1 MANSIIV
8 ELTMQNGEYLAKV
21 QQAERAT
28 KRYGDSTKSSLA
40 VAAIAFNQVLE
51 ILSRVGRAIKYF
63 IDASFEQARA
73 TARVEQVI
81 RSTGGAAGIT
91 AEQVQELATQMQS
104 VTAFADEVTMTGQAL
119 LLTFTNIGRDVFP
132 QATEAMLNMS
142 TALDQDVSTSAM
154 QLGKALNDPIRGIT
168 QLRRVG
174 VQFTADQERQIRN
187 FVRTNDVA
195 GAQRVILRELETEF
209 GGMARAIASTPEGK
223 FTQLK
228 NDIGEIAEKIGDS
241 IVRDIVEVVD
251 QFKLAVKLVSELGRM
266 IADAATDLNSWLHP
280 LDTLSRIASGINISG
295 SGVNLENPADEL
307 LATYT
312 NFQRRRGRGG
322 AQSEEGGGGSR
333 DASDRAKMERQRNYQ
348 DKIDQENN
356 VLTEIKNRELE
367 ASEYRIKTAEN
378 TYTALTG
385 LATGYANQIQTL
397 SNIETNTRLT
407 NIDKLYNRQ
416 KAWIVA
422 NVADENERN
431 RQLEV
436 LETQKEFATKIAKRK
451 GAKTQKDI
459 SIFEAIT
466 STLTGAI
473 GAAKA
478 MAGIPYVGPILAGI
492 AAAAFAGMGMAIVSK
507 ISRQPLPELYEGGII
522 PGSPGGTHVV
532 AGERGQTEAIMSLDK
547 LDKMMG
553 NRVIQLVVDGKVLT
567 EVVDNHRS
575 RRAYSMNASNYLYA
589 GAYR

>member
-28 KRYGDSTKSSLA
+28 RRFGESSRSTTSMIVIAWNQALEVFQRVGRAFGYLIQQYFEQSR
-40 VAAIAFNQVLE
+40 AIARVNQVLE
-51 ILSRVGRAIKYF
+51 
-63 IDASFEQARA
+63 
-73 TARVEQVI
+73 
-81 RSTGGAAGIT
+81 STGYASGMTSRSIQDLAASL
-91 AEQVQELATQMQS
+91 Q
-104 VTAFADEVTMTGQAL
+104 EVTTYEDDVIMTGQAL

-132 QATEAMLNMS
+132 AATEAMLNMS
-142 TALDQDVSTSAM
+142 AALDQDVSTSAM
-154 QLGKALNDPIRGIT
+154 QLGRSLNDPIRGIT

-174 VQFTADQERQIRN
+174 VQLTQEQERQIRN
-187 FVRTNDVA
+187 FVAQNDLA
-195 GAQRVILRELETEF
+195 SAQRVILEELSTEF
-209 GGMARAIASTPEGK
+209 GGMARAIAQTPEGK
-223 FTQLK
+223 FTQIK
-228 NDIGEIAEKIGDS
+228 NDLKDIAKTIGEG
-241 IVRDIVEVVD
+241 IVQYIVDVVD
-251 QFKLAVKLVSELGRM
+251 SVKLIGKWFSDIGRQ
-266 IADAATDLNSWLHP
+266 IKSAATDLRSWINP
-280 LDTLSRIASGINISG
+280 LQTITNMLMNTRTRGG
-295 SGVNLENPADEL
+295 GVQLESFGMLDPRDYMRR
-307 LATYT
+307 T
-312 NFQRRRGRGG
+312 RRGGG
-322 AQSEEGGGGSR
+322 GDEEGGGGRGAR
-333 DASDRAKMERQRNYQ
+333 DLSDRAKMERLRNLQ
-348 DKIDQENN
+348 EKINQENN
-356 VLTEIKNRELE
+356 ALTEVKNRELE
-367 ASEYRIKTAEN
+367 ASEFRIKTAEN

-431 RQLEV
+431 RQLEM
-436 LETQKEFATKIAKRK
+436 LEAQKEFATKIAKRK

-522 PGSPGGTHVV
+522 PGSAGGTHVI

-575 RRAYSMNASNYLYA
+575 RRAYSMNASNYSYA